1 MKYRQFGSLDWKA
14 SALGFGCMRLPVNGS
29 SENIDFPEATKM
41 LRYAID
47 HGVNYVDTAY
57 GYHGGN
63 SERLVGE
70 ALKDGYREKVNLA
83 TKLPTW
89 MVETEADFD
98 RLLNEQLEKLQTDK
112 IDMYLLHSLNKKHWE
127 SMKKLD
133 VFSWVDQI
141 LADGKIGCI
150 GFSFH
155 DDYEVFEDIIN
166 GYDGW
171 AFTQIQYN
179 YLNEE
184 EQAGTRGLELA
195 AEKGIAVIVM
205 EPLLGGN
212 LVKAPDA
219 IQHLWESAPVK
230 RTPADWALQWLWN
243 KPETAVILSG
253 MSTMEQV
260 EQNLESAER
269 SRVGLLEQKELDL
282 VGVVRDTYAELRP
295 IPCTSCEYCL
305 PCPHGVAIPT
315 NLNMYN
321 DGYMYNT
328 MDQAQKRYNG
338 MDEKKRASQCTAC
351 KECEDK
357 CPQSIV
363 ISEWMECISSTLK

>member
-1 MKYRQFGSLDWKA
+1 MKYRQFGSLDSKV
-14 SALGFGCMRLPVNGS
+14 SALGFGCMRLPINGS

-63 SERLVGE
+63 SEKLVGE

-98 RLLNEQLEKLQTDK
+98 RLLNEQLERLQTDK
-112 IDMYLLHSLNKKHWE
+112 IDMYLLHALNKERWE
-127 SMKKLD
+127 LMKKLD

-219 IQHLWESAPVK
+219 IQQLWKSAPVK
-230 RTPADWALQWLWN
+230 RTPAEWALQWLWN

-269 SRVGLLEQKELDL
+269 SGVGLLEQKELDL

-328 MDQAQKRYNG
+328 MDEAQKRYNG
-338 MDEKKRASQCTAC
+338 MDEEKRASQCTAC